1 MKEALEE
8 RRNWLRSRMEDVQS
22 MKANT
27 EVVNDYAFSFL
38 ESVTDIAQDQ
48 VYYKNYKKGTFELEE
63 EPANLSDLLQHY
75 QTYVAEAGLN
85 PASGS
90 HLGYIPGCG
99 LYPSALGDYIAAVTN
114 EYAGINF
121 ASPGAVRMEN
131 AMCSWMCDL
140 IGYNEK
146 SYGVLTEGGSAANMM
161 AIVVAREAIDLDPAD
176 YTKQVFY
183 LTRQT
188 HHCLYKGIKTAG
200 LAKAHFRF
208 IGMDSSYR
216 MDVDELK
223 KAITEDVD
231 AGLSPFMLIG
241 NAGSTDVGVIDPL
254 DELASIAEEN
264 NCWFHVDGAYGGGF
278 LLVDE
283 LKKKFKG
290 IERADSVVIDPHKG
304 FFLPYGTGTLLV
316 KDGKKIIGAFHFEA
330 NYMQDT
336 LDSREEISSAD
347 ASFELSRHYRGLRM
361 WLPFRLYGID
371 VIRKALE
378 EKVMLTHY
386 FLDQINQWESVEIG
400 NEPDLSVAIFR
411 LFKDHPDRNELN
423 ERVVKEL
430 HLRGKSFF
438 SSTTIN
444 GEFWI
449 RVAVLGFRTHIDHVE
464 QGLSEIKRAVELV
477 T

>member
-1 MKEALEE
+1 
-8 RRNWLRSRMEDVQS
+8 

-38 ESVTDIAQDQ
+38 ESVTDINQDQ
-48 VYYKNYKKGTFELEE
+48 VYYKNYKKGTFDLEE
-63 EPANLSDLLQHY
+63 GPGNLSDLLQHY

-131 AMCSWMCDL
+131 AMCSWMSDL
-140 IGYNEK
+140 IGYDK
-146 SYGVLTEGGSAANMM
+146 QSYGVLTEGGSAANLM
-161 AIVVAREAIDLDPAD
+161 AIVVARESRDLNPSD

-188 HHCLYKGIKTAG
+188 HHCIYKGIRTAG
-200 LAKAHFRF
+200 LAKAEFRF
-208 IGMDSSYR
+208 IGMDASYR
-216 MDVDELK
+216 MNVNELK
-223 KAITEDVD
+223 ATIEKDKEE
-231 AGLSPFMLIG
+231 GFQPFMLVG
-241 NAGSTDVGVIDPL
+241 NAGSTDTGVIDPL
-254 DELASIAEEN
+254 EEMSEIAWESDL
-264 NCWFHVDGAYGGGF
+264 WFHVDGAYGGGF

-283 LKKKFKG
+283 QRPKFKG
-290 IERADSVVIDPHKG
+290 IAHADSVVIDPHKG
-304 FFLPYGTGTLLV
+304 FFLPYGTGALLV
-316 KDGKKIIGAFHFEA
+316 KDGKKILNSFQFQA

-336 LDSREEISSAD
+336 LGSREEISSAD

-361 WLPFRLYGID
+361 WLPLRLYGVD

-378 EKVMLTHY
+378 EKIMLTHY
-386 FLDQINQWESVEIG
+386 FLDEIRQWDGVEVG
-400 NEPDLSVAIFR
+400 NNPDLSVAIFR
-411 LFKDHPDRNELN
+411 LFKDHPDRDELN
-423 ERVVKEL
+423 EKVVKEL

-438 SSTTIN
+438 SSTTLD

-449 RVAVLGFRTHIDHVE
+449 RVAVLGFRTHIDHVD
-464 QGLSEIKRAVELV
+464 QGLAEIRRAAALV